1 MSEPN
6 EYLCPAE
13 LVALVEH
20 ANLSLDA
27 LRVFHA
33 LCFIT
38 DKHPTFKITSMARPA
53 RRSLDVLS
61 RKLIACTFP
70 QSTNDLRVIGPAM
83 SELGDARLIESF
95 EFGSSARNLSF
106 RFPRAVIE
114 AYTSRPKNGQFAM
127 IDTSMLSCVSSSAQL
142 LFYTRVAMHAPAN
155 APEIL
160 HTRPRSRNVA
170 PGRRSGAAGSA
181 PACKLSRVL
190 PHGYLFCPEVDFA
203 SDAVIRMRVKI
214 SHDAT
219 TWFPGR
225 LYHRVADKPPVAVFN
240 GSSVALTRGEMRA
253 REHWTQV
260 QGPT

>member
-38 DKHPTFKITSMARPA
+38 DKHPFFKITSMSRPVQ
-53 RRSLDVLS
+53 RSLDVLS
-61 RKLIACTFP
+61 RKLIACAFP
-70 QSTNDLRVIGPAM
+70 RSTNDLRAIGPAM

-95 EFGSSARNLSF
+95 QLGASARNLSF

-127 IDTSMLSCVSSSAQL
+127 IDTSMLSCASSSAQL
-142 LFYTRVAMHAPAN
+142 LFYTRVAMHAA
-155 APEIL
+155 AKVPEFYIPGL
-160 HTRPRSRNVA
+160 DPRTS
-170 PGRRSGAAGSA
+170 PWSKIRRRWIGA
-181 PACKLSRVL
+181 ACKLSRVL

-203 SDAVIRMRVKI
+203 SDVVIRMRVKI

-253 REHWTQV
+253 REHWTRV
-260 QGPT
+260 QGPA